1 MTTMRLPMRFVS
13 LAVAAAASAASCRGE
28 SIDLPTVVRLAG
40 GQNLDVQ
47 LARERISEARAA
59 EEATRWQFFPWVM
72 PGVGYKAHNGT
83 VQTVEGR
90 MIETDK
96 QSYSIG
102 PAIGLQLDLGDAIYK
117 RLAAK
122 QLTKAAEHGAEA
134 RRQQSVL
141 EAVHAY
147 FYLCKAKATMTV
159 TEQSLAISKEYKQ
172 QIASGVTSGVAFK
185 GDELRAETQV
195 QKYELLLKQAEQAR
209 RLSSA
214 QLKEILRLEG
224 LDSLQPSAAD
234 LVPMSLPE
242 GRGKKEDLV
251 RTALAARPETKAA
264 ASTMAAAQ
272 EGVRG
277 AKVGPLIPTIGASVF
292 GGGVGGGIGG
302 DAGDFGGSGD
312 YQITLGWRIGPGG
325 LFDRSRQRLAE
336 SKAAQAGLMQLQTH
350 DRIVREVVS
359 SYESVKLLRE
369 QVEIARKAVAAAQ
382 QTLELARERRE
393 FAVGVVL
400 ETLQA
405 EQDATTARLDLATTI
420 AELNKAQY
428 RLKAAVGDDSGK

>member
-1 MTTMRLPMRFVS
+1 VI
-13 LAVAAAASAASCRGE
+13 LAAIALASACRAE
-28 SIDLPTVVRLAG
+28 PIDLPTVVRLAG

-47 LARERISEARAA
+47 LAREKVNEARAA
-59 EEATRWQFFPWVM
+59 AEAARWQFFPGVT
-72 PGVGYKAHNGT
+72 PGIGYKAHNGT

-96 QSYSIG
+96 QSYTIG
-102 PAIGLQLDLGDAIYK
+102 PAIGIQLDLGDAIYK

-141 EAVHAY
+141 EAVQCY
-147 FYLCKAKATMTV
+147 FDLCKAKATITV

-209 RLSSA
+209 RVASA
-214 QLKEILRLEG
+214 QLKEILRLDG

-242 GRGKKEDLV
+242 GRRKKEDLV
-251 RTALAARPETKAA
+251 RAALAARPETRQA
-264 ASTMAAAQ
+264 ASAMAAAQ

-292 GGGVGGGIGG
+292 GGGVGGGIGS
-302 DAGDFGGSGD
+302 DAGDFGGSAD

-325 LFDRSRQRLAE
+325 LFDRPRQRAAE
-336 SKAAQAGLMQLQTH
+336 SRAAQVGLIQQQTH
-350 DRIVREVVS
+350 DRIVQEVVA

-382 QTLELARERRE
+382 QTLELARGRRE

-405 EQDATTARLDLATTI
+405 EQDATRARLDLATTI

-428 RLKAAVGDDSGK
+428 RLRAAAGEDAGK